1 MCPTLEDIFFF
12 FFILFRQQLYLVAA
26 VLAAIIMFLFASFT
40 AKVSSLLCGRWDND
54 FLSESS
60 FLLQLLSL
68 CTHCNSLHVCWT
80 WMSESSSLQP
90 EYHVG
95 LLGQPS
101 KICLTFFWRI
111 VPTLWDMAPCLGR
124 GLHLPSAL
132 RSFRLWWLD
141 ILNTQKGFCDLNK
154 GWETLGLRPAT
165 LKALRTLSF
174 KRRRSSSN

>member
-1 MCPTLEDIFFF
+1 MPLFEVIKGSMCPTLEDIFFF
-12 FFILFRQQLYLVAA
+12 FFFLFRQQLYLVAA

-101 KICLTFFWRI
+101 KICLTFFEGSFQHCEIWHPALEEVCTFRVLSAHLDCGDWI
-111 VPTLWDMAPCLGR
+111 FWTLR
-124 GLHLPSAL
+124 
-132 RSFRLWWLD
+132 
-141 ILNTQKGFCDLNK
+141 KGSVIWIK
-154 GWETLGLRPAT
+154 VEKHWVWGQQH
-165 LKALRTLSF
+165 
-174 KRRRSSSN
+174 